1 MATVV
6 MAKEFQHN
14 LQLDGSLK
22 KSAWDLVRKLSADE
36 DLGGLRLKKPKG
48 CKDPRVRVAR
58 VTDNFRAVLFL
69 AGSEHDVIYL
79 VVAIQSHDAAY
90 EYAEKLRMRINPM
103 NGVFEVLRDE
113 LASSAATPEPV
124 VDTKAVADD
133 GLLLLPYSARE
144 LIQIGIAE
152 HIAAQAVLLTDED
165 ELQKL
170 CEDAP
175 SWQGSALLDLAVG
188 GSGLDDIPKR
198 YGVEKQRLD
207 VEQLESPERVRESLQ
222 HAGSQMDF
230 VVFSDDEHMR
240 RILEGDLRD
249 WRVFLHPD
257 QRALAQRDGWNGSF
271 RITGGAGT
279 GKTVVAMHRAVY
291 LAQRT
296 EGEVLVTTF
305 TRNLADDLQ
314 RQLNQLADPDTM
326 SRIAVRGIDKLARD
340 IAIRAD
346 AHVAHA
352 LRDID
357 ERKYWMD
364 ALDQAGIEGE
374 DREVLT
380 PEFLQ
385 REYRHIVLSGEIAT
399 REDYFNV
406 VRRGRKVRL
415 NRVQRARVWRV
426 VEKFDEQLKM
436 EDKTTFSRIIAEAAR
451 AVEQGATQDT
461 DRFQHVI
468 VDEAQDLSPAH
479 WRLLRGLVP
488 VQPNDLFICEDGH
501 QRIYGER
508 VVLSRYNIR
517 TQGRSRKLTMNY
529 RTTRQV
535 LNLAMKVLGGEK
547 FMDLDEEIDTVE
559 NYRSLLGGPE
569 PVIQDFRSAADEH
582 KYVIKTIT
590 DWREDKKDPASPGDI
605 AILARTAQNRDRF
618 LRALHD
624 AGIPAT
630 VVGDGQDRPG
640 QSDAVQ
646 LATMHRAKGIEYLRV
661 FVVGASDQE
670 LPPHYL
676 FNGVDLEEQA
686 EVRQRERCLFYVSCT
701 RARDRLVVTYT
712 GQPTEFL
719 PIA

>member
-48 CKDPRVRVAR
+48 CVDPRVRVAR

-79 VVAIQSHDAAY
+79 VVAIQPHDAAY
-90 EYAEKLRMRINPM
+90 DYAEKLRMRINPM

-113 LASSAATPEPV
+113 LASTAATPEPV
-124 VDTKAVADD
+124 VETKAVADD
-133 GLLLLPYSARE
+133 DLLLLPYSARE
-144 LIQIGIAE
+144 LVQIGIAE
-152 HIAAQAVLLTDED
+152 HIAARAVLLTDED

-207 VEQLESPERVRESLQ
+207 GEQPESPERVRESLQ
-222 HAGSQMDF
+222 HAGSRMDF

-257 QRALAQRDGWNGSF
+257 QRALAQNDGWNGSF

-326 SRIAVRGIDKLARD
+326 SRIVVRGIDKLARD

-357 ERKYWMD
+357 ERKYWLD
-364 ALDQAGIEGE
+364 ALDQAGIGEE

-385 REYRHIVLSGEIAT
+385 REYRHIVLGGEIT
-399 REDYFNV
+399 SREDYFNV

-535 LNLAMKVLGGEK
+535 LNLAMKVIGGEK

-569 PVIQDFRSAADEH
+569 PVIQEFRSAADEH

-590 DWREDKKDPASPGDI
+590 DWREDKEDPASPGDI

-670 LPPHYL
+670 LPPPYL
-676 FNGVDLEEQA
+676 FKGVDPEEQA
-686 EVRQRERCLFYVSCT
+686 EARQRERCLFYVSCT

-712 GQPTEFL
+712 GRPTEFL